1 METIYSV
8 DAYHLNSPTLAAQAF
23 AREYWAQ
30 PRKIRNFMLS
40 PISERESGRIEA
52 TFNVVDGTQT
62 YAVKYQPENRG
73 VTAARW
79 IIEVHS

>member
-1 METIYSV
+1 METLYSV

-40 PISERESGRIEA
+40 PMTENYTGRIQA
-52 TFNVVDGTQT
+52 TFNVANGTRS
-62 YAVKYQPENRG
+62 YLVRYQKENRG
-73 VTAARW
+73 ISAACW
-79 IIEVHS
+79 IIEVAD